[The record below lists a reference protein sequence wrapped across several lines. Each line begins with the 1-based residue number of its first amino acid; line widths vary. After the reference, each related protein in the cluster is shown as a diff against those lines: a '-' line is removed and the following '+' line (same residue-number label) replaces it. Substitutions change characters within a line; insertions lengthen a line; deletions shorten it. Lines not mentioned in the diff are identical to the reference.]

1 MVVYARFADDDDT
14 MLWLRFR
21 ARKRFRRQ
29 HLSIAQHRRW
39 VAATGL
45 CIGGGQGPCGRKR
58 RELAHFSWEDHLLR
72 LTEAEFKLRYRLN
85 FDSFMDLLHI
95 LRADLVVSNEKQARF
110 AKWGQL
116 VMPEVKLAMALR
128 FLAGG
133 SPLDLKLMVV
143 ARLRMCA
150 SRGASPLGADSFL
163 RAGYD
168 PIPPLHVG
176 LDGDPSFSFCLAVV
190 GRWHFR
196 SSLTPCSRDIVHY
209 RVMHV
214 SSGARFVSLF
224 VRPPVPPCVWLCTQ
238 GRSGPA

>member
-1 MVVYARFADDDDT
+1 MVVYSRFADDDDT

-45 CIGGGQGPCGRKR
+45 CIGGGQGPSGRKR
-58 RELAHFSWEDHLLR
+58 RELAHFSWEEHLLR

-116 VMPEVKLAMALR
+116 VMPEVKLAIALR

-133 SPLDLKLMVV
+133 SPLDLQ
-143 ARLRMCA
+143 AIQNWGSA
-150 SRGASPLGADSFL
+150 LGQVHFWCL
-163 RAGYD
+163 KETHTCW
-168 PIPPLHVG
+168 PP
-176 LDGDPSFSFCLAVV
+176 
-190 GRWHFR
+190 
-196 SSLTPCSRDIVHY
+196 
-209 RVMHV
+209 
-214 SSGARFVSLF
+214 
-224 VRPPVPPCVWLCTQ
+224 
-238 GRSGPA
+238 

>member
-1 MVVYARFADDDDT
+1 MVVYSRFADDDDT

-21 ARKRFRRQ
+21 ARKRFRRE

-110 AKWGQL
+110 TKWGQL

-133 SPLDLKLMVV
+133 SPLDLKLI
-143 ARLRMCA
+143 
-150 SRGASPLGADSFL
+150 
-163 RAGYD
+163 Y
-168 PIPPLHVG
+168 
-176 LDGDPSFSFCLAVV
+176 
-190 GRWHFR
+190 
-196 SSLTPCSRDIVHY
+196 
-209 RVMHV
+209 HV
-214 SSGARFVSLF
+214 STSFVYDSIWLVVDAVNKKLKMELPLDDTDKLATLPDVQAGWVRLVHWTVCISL
-224 VRPPVPPCVWLCTQ
+224 
-238 GRSGPA
+238 

>member
-1 MVVYARFADDDDT
+1 MVVYSRFADDDDT

-116 VMPEVKLAMALR
+116 VLPEVKLAMALH

-133 SPLDLKLMVV
+133 SPLDLKLIYHVSTSFVYDSIWLVV
-143 ARLRMCA
+143 DAVNKHLKMEL
-150 SRGASPLGADSFL
+150 PLDDTTRNSKFAKHNAPTNSFEPTMSGSSFTNVEDSMPRRP
-163 RAGYD
+163 RA
-168 PIPPLHVG
+168 
-176 LDGDPSFSFCLAVV
+176 
-190 GRWHFR
+190 
-196 SSLTPCSRDIVHY
+196 LTP
-209 RVMHV
+209 
-214 SSGARFVSLF
+214 FV
-224 VRPPVPPCVWLCTQ
+224 Q
-238 GRSGPA
+238 GPRKRAHGT